1 MNVSKKER
9 ERERER
15 ERNEWKWGREKER
28 KKEWDRVYES
38 RVNESKRKRGYV
50 SYAWE
55 RANEQINMK
64 QITVIDFAWDEKAC
78 FVHIG

>member
-1 MNVSKKER
+1 MICQIVYYLFSEHKMGECER
-9 ERERER
+9 ER
-15 ERNEWKWGREKER
+15 KKER

>member
-1 MNVSKKER
+1 MGECEQER
-9 ERERER
+9 ERERKKEMNG
-15 ERNEWKWGREKER
+15 NEGEKKKER